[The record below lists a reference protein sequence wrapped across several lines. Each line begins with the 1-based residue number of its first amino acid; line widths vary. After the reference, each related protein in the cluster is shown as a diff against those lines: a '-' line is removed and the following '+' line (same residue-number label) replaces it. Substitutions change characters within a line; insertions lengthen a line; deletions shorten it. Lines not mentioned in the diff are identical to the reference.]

1 MQCWNVKL
9 HSAKVRSDESGLHYS
24 SFFPFIR
31 GSAQQVRVDIT
42 NWKLEFTSHGLQLL
56 VVGLHTMPR
65 CRSPEFLVIETPALE
80 GAAAEYRGMRV
91 FAATQLRVGAL

>member
-1 MQCWNVKL
+1 M
-9 HSAKVRSDESGLHYS
+9 S
-24 SFFPFIR
+24 
-31 GSAQQVRVDIT
+31 QVCIILVSLPYGEAHTAGERRLDIT

-56 VVGLHTMPR
+56 VVGLHTKPR

>member
-1 MQCWNVKL
+1 MGKRT
-9 HSAKVRSDESGLHYS
+9 AGEMG
-24 SFFPFIR
+24 
-31 GSAQQVRVDIT
+31 VDIT
-42 NWKLEFTSHGLQLL
+42 NWKLEFTSHGLQLP